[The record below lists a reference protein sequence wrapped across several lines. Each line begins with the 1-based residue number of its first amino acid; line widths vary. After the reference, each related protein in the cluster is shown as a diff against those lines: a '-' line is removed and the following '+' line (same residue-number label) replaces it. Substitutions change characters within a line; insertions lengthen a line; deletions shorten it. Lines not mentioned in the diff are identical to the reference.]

1 MGLLAMSL
9 RVNLILASLWFCLA
23 PLQIHAG
30 EHTPNTTSAKPAK
43 QGKVFSIGFIEL
55 KSDPRYKKKRLFARF
70 MGQALGRPFAGA
82 QLALK
87 EISFHGVELGISFDL
102 QHAIARQ
109 PQQLA
114 TKISELYATG
124 IRFFLLD
131 LPAAELSALA
141 NTQRDKD
148 IVLFNVS
155 AYETSLR
162 QTQCQANLFHTLPS
176 HAMLSDA
183 LGQYLI
189 SRKWRNVL
197 LLEGP
202 LEEDKLLSASFSA
215 SAKRYG
221 LNLTDRRPF
230 VLSNDPRERDKN
242 NVALISNGDHDV
254 IYIAD
259 SQGEFARSTPY
270 QTLNPNL
277 IVGSE
282 GMTASAWHWA
292 WDRHGAPQLEKRFE
306 KKNKRPMTNTDW
318 AAWMAVKAIAGAIQS
333 TKSTELNTITRHLTS
348 ADNLLDTFKGYASS
362 FRPWNNQLRQ
372 PILLTT
378 HNWVVERAPI
388 KGFLH
393 QTNNLD
399 TLGIDQRTTQCKF

>member
-1 MGLLAMSL
+1 MKTGISL
-9 RVNLILASLWFCLA
+9 LILSLIVCFAPTASSVDK
-23 PLQIHAG
+23 PLTHAG
-30 EHTPNTTSAKPAK
+30 DEK
-43 QGKVFSIGFIEL
+43 KVFTIGYIEL

-70 MGQALGRPFAGA
+70 MGQALGRPFGGA
-82 QLALK
+82 ELALK
-87 EISFHGVELGISFDL
+87 EIKFHGIELGISFDIK
-102 QHAIARQ
+102 HAVARKRE
-109 PQQLA
+109 QL
-114 TKISELYATG
+114 SEKVADLHSSG
-124 IRFFLLD
+124 IHFILVD
-131 LPAAELSALA
+131 LPAADLAELA
-141 NTQRDKD
+141 NSERDRD
-148 IVLFNVS
+148 VVLFNIS
-155 AYETSLR
+155 AYDTALR
-162 QTQCQANLFHTLPS
+162 DTQCQPNLFHTLPS

-189 SRKWRNVL
+189 SKKWREVL

-202 LEEDKLLSASFSA
+202 LAEDKLLSASFSA

-221 LNLTDRRPF
+221 LKITEKRPF

-242 NVALISNGDHDV
+242 NVALITNGSHDV

-270 QTLNPNL
+270 QTLGPDL
-277 IVGSE
+277 VVGSE

-306 KKNKRPMTNTDW
+306 KKNKRPMSNTDW

-333 TKSTELNTITRHLTS
+333 TRSTDLKTITAHLTS
-348 ADNLLDTFKGYASS
+348 SENLLDTFKGYASS

-399 TLGIDQRTTQCKF
+399 TLGIDERNTQCKF